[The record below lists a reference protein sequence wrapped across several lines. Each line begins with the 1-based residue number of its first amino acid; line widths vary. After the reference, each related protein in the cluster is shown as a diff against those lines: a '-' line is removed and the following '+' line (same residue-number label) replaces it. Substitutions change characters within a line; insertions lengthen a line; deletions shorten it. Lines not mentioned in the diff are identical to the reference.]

1 MSLRRNVVTT
11 MTRALP
17 APDDGFRRGEHRL
30 RAFTLVELLV
40 VIAIIATLIGLL
52 LPAVQ
57 TARETARRMAC
68 SNNLRQL
75 GLGIQGHHDA
85 KKRIP
90 RARSSNDA
98 QSHSWVVHVLPFI
111 EQTATHAS
119 FTASIA
125 GVAQQDGV
133 NDPSSAVFRATGVLQ
148 TVIPTML
155 CTSSARDTKVTTTA
169 STIASGLFCED
180 YAANLGP
187 TWYATS
193 GGSPPQN
200 LGSTSDGPF
209 PLLMW
214 TTSKDRLKKPFR
226 GLKFSEIADGLS
238 TTIFLG
244 EKWIPRGHF
253 GKASDDCLYS
263 ASPHENSLRLA
274 GADGLASEPST
285 STRFY
290 TFGSYHPNVVPFVF
304 GDGRVVTISSEVA
317 GSVLELLSNRM
328 DGTPIPS
335 Y

>member
-1 MSLRRNVVTT
+1 

-169 STIASGLFCED
+169 STIASGLFCGD

>member
-1 MSLRRNVVTT
+1 
-11 MTRALP
+11 MTRVLEAS
-17 APDDGFRRGEHRL
+17 DDGFRLGEHRG
-30 RAFTLVELLV
+30 RGFTLVELLV

-57 TARETARRMAC
+57 AARETARRMAC

-75 GLGIQGHHDA
+75 GLGIQTHHDA

-98 QSHSWVVHVLPFI
+98 SSHSWVVHVLPFI
-111 EQTATHAS
+111 EQAAIHAS
-119 FTASIA
+119 FVAPMA
-125 GVAQQDGV
+125 GVTQQDGV
-133 NDPSSAVFRATGVLQ
+133 NDPSSAAFRATGAMQ
-148 TVIPTML
+148 TVISTML
-155 CTSSARDTKVTTTA
+155 CTSSARDTKVTTA
-169 STIASGLFCED
+169 STIANGLFCGD

-187 TWYATS
+187 TWYTTS
-193 GGSPPQN
+193 GGNPPQN

-214 TTSKDRLKKPFR
+214 TASKDRLKKPFK
-226 GLKFSEIADGLS
+226 GLKFSEIEDGLS

-253 GKASDDCLYS
+253 GKESDDCLYS

-290 TFGSYHPNVVPFVF
+290 TFGSYHPSAVPFVF
-304 GDGRVVTISSEVA
+304 GDGRVVSISSEIA
-317 GSVLELLSNRM
+317 GSVLQLLSNRM
-328 DGTPIPS
+328 DGQPIPS